1 MRGAL
6 FDKIFIGIVIALLFT
21 GVLAF
26 WSASL
31 GILAKSE
38 AIFFNMISSQFLLGL
53 GGGLVAFIVFFL
65 TPYKK
70 LKKYTL
76 PILILSVIVTALVF
90 VEGIGLEHGG
100 AKRWI
105 KAFGFSLQPSEFL
118 KFGIVLYAAAWYSW
132 VKNRVENWRYGL
144 LPFVLLVGLGA
155 VLLLTEPD
163 TGTFIV
169 LIAAL
174 SAVYFSA
181 GAPLKHILITGLIGI
196 IALSGLIMVRPYL
209 KDRIMTFMNPGSDPL
224 GSSYQIQ
231 QSLVAIGSGG
241 LTGRGYGQS
250 VQKFN
255 FLPEPVG
262 DSIFAVWSEEF
273 GFVGSVIVIILFIA
287 FTMRGLRIANR
298 AGDNFGKFLAA
309 GFVVMISVES
319 FLNIAALT
327 GVVPLTGVPLIF
339 ISQGG
344 TALLFALA
352 EVGIIAN
359 ISRFSSETA

>member
-1 MRGAL
+1 MRGSS
-6 FDKIFIGIVIALLFT
+6 FDKIFIGIVLTLLVT
-21 GVLAF
+21 GIFAF

-38 AIFFNMISSQFLLGL
+38 AIFFNMISSQFLLGVC
-53 GGGLVAFIVFFL
+53 GGLVSFIIL
-65 TPYKK
+65 ALIPYKK
-70 LKKYTL
+70 WKKFAL
-76 PILILSVIVTALVF
+76 PILVFSAITTALVF
-90 VEGIGLEHGG
+90 VSGIGFEHGG

-105 KAFGFSLQPSEFL
+105 HILGFSFQPSEFL
-118 KFGIVLYAAAWYSW
+118 KFGIILYAAAWYSF
-132 VKNRVENWRYGL
+132 VKTRVENWRYGL
-144 LPFVLLVGLGA
+144 LPFIVFIGLATTLVL
-155 VLLLTEPD
+155 TQPD

-169 LIAAL
+169 L
-174 SAVYFSA
+174 SAGVFAIYFSA
-181 GAPLKHILITGLIGI
+181 GAPFKHIVVLAF
-196 IALSGLIMVRPYL
+196 IALVSVVLLVSMRPYI
-209 KDRIMTFMNPGSDPL
+209 KDRVMTFINPSSDPL

-273 GFVGSVIVIILFIA
+273 GFIGSVFIVLLFLI
-287 FTMRGLRIANR
+287 FTMRGLRIANKSN
-298 AGDNFGKFLAA
+298 DNFGKFLAT
-309 GFVVMISVES
+309 GFVVMISVGS

-327 GVVPLTGVPLIF
+327 GIVPLTGVPLIF
-339 ISQGG
+339 VSQGG

-352 EVGIIAN
+352 EVGIVAN
-359 ISRFSSETA
+359 ISRFSS

>member
-1 MRGAL
+1 MRGAS
-6 FDKIFIGIVIALLFT
+6 FDKIFIGIVLTLLIT
-21 GVLAF
+21 GIFSF

-38 AIFFNMISSQFLLGL
+38 AIFFNMISSQFLLGVC
-53 GGGLVAFIVFFL
+53 GGFVAFVIFSL

-70 LKKYTL
+70 WKKYAF
-76 PILILSVIVTALVF
+76 PILIFSIITAGLVF
-90 VEGIGLEHGG
+90 VDGIGFEHGG

-105 KAFGFSLQPSEFL
+105 HVFGFSFQPSEFL
-118 KFGIVLYAAAWYSW
+118 KFGIILYTAAWYALA
-132 VKNRVENWRYGL
+132 KNRTENWKYGL
-144 LPFVLLVGLGA
+144 LPFLVFIGLAGA
-155 VLLLTEPD
+155 LILTEPD
-163 TGTFIV
+163 TGTFLV
-169 LIAAL
+169 L
-174 SAVYFSA
+174 SAGVFAIYLSA
-181 GAPLKHILITGLIGI
+181 GARPKHIFFLGI
-196 IALSGLIMVRPYL
+196 IAIISFAVLVSVRPYL
-209 KDRIMTFMNPGSDPL
+209 KDRITTFINPAGDPL

-241 LTGRGYGQS
+241 LLGRGYGQS

-273 GFVGSVIVIILFIA
+273 GFIGSVFIVLLFLSFA
-287 FTMRGLRIANR
+287 MRGLRIANKSN
-298 AGDNFGKFLAA
+298 DNFGKFLAT

-339 ISQGG
+339 VSQGG
-344 TALLFALA
+344 TSLLFALA
-352 EVGIIAN
+352 EVGIVAN
-359 ISRFSSETA
+359 ISRFSS

>member
-1 MRGAL
+1 MRGAS
-6 FDKIFIGIVIALLFT
+6 FDKIFIGIVLTLLVT
-21 GVLAF
+21 GMFSF

-38 AIFFNMISSQFLLGL
+38 AIFFNMISSQFLLGVC
-53 GGGLVAFIVFFL
+53 GGLVAFTFFSL

-70 LKKYTL
+70 WKKFAL
-76 PILILSVIVTALVF
+76 PILIFSSITAALVF
-90 VEGIGLEHGG
+90 VNGIGFEHGG

-105 KAFGFSLQPSEFL
+105 HVFGFSLQPSEFL
-118 KFGIVLYAAAWYSW
+118 KFGIIIYAATWYSW

-144 LPFVLLVGLGA
+144 LPF
-155 VLLLTEPD
+155 LLLIGLAAALIITEPD
-163 TGTFIV
+163 TGTFLV
-169 LIAAL
+169 L
-174 SAVYFSA
+174 SAGVLAIYIAA
-181 GAPLKHILITGLIGI
+181 GAPGKHIVIMMLLGLV
-196 IALSGLIMVRPYL
+196 AFAGLVSARPYL
-209 KDRIMTFMNPGSDPL
+209 MDRITTFMNPSSDPL

-241 LTGRGYGQS
+241 ITGRGYGQS

-273 GFVGSVIVIILFIA
+273 GFIGSVIFVLLFLS
-287 FTMRGLRIANR
+287 FTLRGLRIANT
-298 AGDNFGKFLAA
+298 ASDNFGKFLAT
-309 GFVVMISVES
+309 GFIVMISVES

-327 GVVPLTGVPLIF
+327 GIVPLTGVPLIF
-339 ISQGG
+339 VSQGG

-352 EVGIIAN
+352 EVGIVAN
-359 ISRFSSETA
+359 ISRFSA

>member
-1 MRGAL
+1 MRGAS
-6 FDKIFIGIVIALLFT
+6 FDKIFIGIVLTLLVT
-21 GVLAF
+21 GMFAF

-38 AIFFNMISSQFLLGL
+38 AIFFNMISSQFLLGVC
-53 GGGLVAFIVFFL
+53 GGLVAFVFFAL

-70 LKKYTL
+70 WKKFAL
-76 PILILSVIVTALVF
+76 PILIFSSITAALVF
-90 VEGIGLEHGG
+90 VNGIGFEHGG

-105 KAFGFSLQPSEFL
+105 HVFGFSLQPSEFL
-118 KFGIVLYAAAWYSW
+118 KFGIIIYAAAWYSW
-132 VKNRVENWRYGL
+132 VKNRVINWRYGL
-144 LPFVLLVGLGA
+144 LPF
-155 VLLLTEPD
+155 LLLIGLAAALIITEPD
-163 TGTFIV
+163 TGTFLV
-169 LIAAL
+169 L
-174 SAVYFSA
+174 SAGVFSIYLAA
-181 GAPLKHILITGLIGI
+181 GAPTKHVVIMILLGLVAFTGLVS
-196 IALSGLIMVRPYL
+196 ARPYL
-209 KDRIMTFMNPGSDPL
+209 MDRITTFMNPSSDPL

-241 LTGRGYGQS
+241 ITGRGYGQS

-273 GFVGSVIVIILFIA
+273 GFIGSVIFVLLFLS
-287 FTMRGLRIANR
+287 FTLRGLRIANT
-298 AGDNFGKFLAA
+298 ANDNFGKFLAT

-327 GVVPLTGVPLIF
+327 GIVPLTGVPLIF
-339 ISQGG
+339 VSQGG

-352 EVGIIAN
+352 EVGIVAN
-359 ISRFSSETA
+359 ISRFSA